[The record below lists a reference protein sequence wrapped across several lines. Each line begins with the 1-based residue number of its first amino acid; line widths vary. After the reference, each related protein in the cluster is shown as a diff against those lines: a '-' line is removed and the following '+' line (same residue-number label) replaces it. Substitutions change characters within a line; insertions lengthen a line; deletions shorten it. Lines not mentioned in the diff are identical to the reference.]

1 MRQHVQTKRKEF
13 NIIQHARKLLL
24 YNKKIQWQKKNTNL
38 FDVVIGAYDGA
49 EVCEIAGLLLWNN
62 LANRFDKNSV
72 GFYRDDGLSLL
83 KNISGHR
90 VDKIGKELYGNGLS
104 LEIEWNLKTVHDL
117 DITSYLNNHIHFL
130 STENPITLQT
140 FSNSYL
146 YQSKLDYLTFPV
158 ILKFSMKHLNTIKIS
173 SIRLGM
179 TTNINTNHQVT
190 KMQWKLKKKHLVQ
203 PALQKT
209 SPTTWTNISFF

>member
-1 MRQHVQTKRKEF
+1 MRQHVQTKREEF

-62 LANRFDKNSV
+62 LANKFDKNSV

-90 VDKIGKELYGNGLS
+90 VDEIGKELYGNGLS
-104 LEIEWNLKTVHDL
+104 LEIECNLKTVHDL

-209 SPTTWTNISFF
+209 SPTTWANISFF

>member
-1 MRQHVQTKRKEF
+1 MRQHVQTKREEF

-90 VDKIGKELYGNGLS
+90 VDEIGKELYGNGLS
-104 LEIEWNLKTVHDL
+104 LEIECNLKTVHDL

-209 SPTTWTNISFF
+209 SPTTWANISLF

>member
-62 LANRFDKNSV
+62 LANKFDKNSV

>member
-62 LANRFDKNSV
+62 LANKFDKNSV

-90 VDKIGKELYGNGLS
+90 VDKTGKELYGNGLS

-209 SPTTWTNISFF
+209 SPTTWANISFF

>member
-1 MRQHVQTKRKEF
+1 MRQHVQTKREEF

-62 LANRFDKNSV
+62 LANKFDKNSV

-104 LEIEWNLKTVHDL
+104 LEIECNLKTVHDL

-209 SPTTWTNISFF
+209 SPTTWANISFF

>member
-1 MRQHVQTKRKEF
+1 MRQHVQTKREEF

-104 LEIEWNLKTVHDL
+104 LEIECNLKTVHDL

-158 ILKFSMKHLNTIKIS
+158 ILEFSMKHLNTIKIS
-173 SIRLGM
+173 SIRL
-179 TTNINTNHQVT
+179 V
-190 KMQWKLKKKHLVQ
+190 W
-203 PALQKT
+203 LQ
-209 SPTTWTNISFF
+209 ISIQTIK

>member
-1 MRQHVQTKRKEF
+1 M
-13 NIIQHARKLLL
+13 N
-24 YNKKIQWQKKNTNL
+24 
-38 FDVVIGAYDGA
+38 
-49 EVCEIAGLLLWNN
+49 
-62 LANRFDKNSV
+62 KNSV

-104 LEIEWNLKTVHDL
+104 LEIECNLKTVHDL

-190 KMQWKLKKKHLVQ
+190 KMQ
-203 PALQKT
+203 
-209 SPTTWTNISFF
+209 

>member
-1 MRQHVQTKRKEF
+1 MRQHVQTKREEF

-62 LANRFDKNSV
+62 LANKFDKNSV

-104 LEIEWNLKTVHDL
+104 LEIECHLKTVHDL

-209 SPTTWTNISFF
+209 SPTTWANISFF